1 MGAPLSPVTVP
12 STFPVSC
19 CAASDDAT
27 TSSVSADGQLS
38 ARKRPKALRTR
49 RVMEF
54 SSRGVNARQETDERR
69 DGTPSPPRAE
79 SGVDSGNG
87 FSARTTARRESA
99 NGLQVSRLKAELAD
113 SRERGR
119 KCRPVGQPARP
130 PGDHPQEAVQPNV
143 RKMSDEEQLGLW
155 DAGGHLGAGRVEIDV
170 DLAAHPEAPREIDAG
185 LDGEPHARYK
195 RPRVLGLEIVDV
207 GPRAVQ
213 VAIDRVSCAVDK
225 VLSEARDRKSTRLN
239 SSHTVISYAVF
250 CLKKKKQPTKRF

>member
-1 MGAPLSPVTVP
+1 
-12 STFPVSC
+12 
-19 CAASDDAT
+19 
-27 TSSVSADGQLS
+27 
-38 ARKRPKALRTR
+38 
-49 RVMEF
+49 MEF

-143 RKMSDEEQLGLW
+143 RKMSDEEQLGLR

-185 LDGEPHARYK
+185 LRSEEHTSELQSPYDLVCR
-195 RPRVLGLEIVDV
+195 LLLE
-207 GPRAVQ
+207 
-213 VAIDRVSCAVDK
+213 
-225 VLSEARDRKSTRLN
+225 
-239 SSHTVISYAVF
+239 
-250 CLKKKKQPTKRF
+250 KKKKKKTTQL